1 MLGLRLGDKPQA
13 VITTTPRPTK
23 LIKQLVAEPDTIV
36 TRAST
41 FDNAHHLAEIHQ
53 AHHRALQG
61 RAIGRQELFAEIV
74 EEAPGALWTRELID
88 RQRLAPARAY
98 DYA

>member
-23 LIKQLVAEPDTIV
+23 LIKQLVE
-36 TRAST
+36 RYGRRSSRRGST
-41 FDNAHHLAEIHQ
+41 FDNARISRRRLPQRIAARYE
-53 AHHRALQG
+53 G

-74 EEAPGALWTRELID
+74 EEAPGRCG
-88 RQRLAPARAY
+88 RAR
-98 DYA
+98 